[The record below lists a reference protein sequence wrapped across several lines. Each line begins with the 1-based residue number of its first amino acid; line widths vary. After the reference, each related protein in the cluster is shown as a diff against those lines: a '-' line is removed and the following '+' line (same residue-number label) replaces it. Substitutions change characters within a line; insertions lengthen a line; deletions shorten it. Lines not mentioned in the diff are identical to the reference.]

1 VSAALKRAAAESA
14 LAEVRSGMRLGLG
27 SGSTA
32 GAFLEALGERLRT
45 GELQN
50 VRGVPTS
57 RETERTA
64 RRLGIPLIDLP
75 EGGVDLAVDGM
86 DEIDPDLDAIKGLGG
101 ALLREKIVAAA
112 ARRFVLVGDAGKRVD
127 RLGDRAPLPVEV
139 LGFGVARTAA
149 RLRDLGL
156 TPNLRGGELEPFL
169 SDNGHPI
176 LDCDLPA
183 GLDAAAVQ
191 ASLATVPGVLGDGLF
206 LGMAAAAYLA
216 GEEGVTRL
224 ERPA

>member
-1 VSAALKRAAAESA
+1 MSAALKRAAAEAA

-32 GAFLEALGERLRT
+32 GAFLEGLGERLRT
-45 GELQN
+45 GELRD

-57 RETERTA
+57 RDTERTA

>member
-1 VSAALKRAAAESA
+1 VSAALKRAAAEAA

-32 GAFLEALGERLRT
+32 GAFLEALGERLRA
-45 GELQN
+45 GELQD

-64 RRLGIPLIDLP
+64 RRLGIPLVDLP
-75 EGGVDLAVDGM
+75 EDGVDLAVDGM
-86 DEIDPDLDAIKGLGG
+86 DEVTPSLDAIKGLGG
-101 ALLREKIVAAA
+101 AALREKVVAEA
-112 ARRFVLVGDAGKRVD
+112 ARRFVLVGDEGKRVD
-127 RLGDRAPLPVEV
+127 RLGARAPLPVEV
-139 LGFGVARTAA
+139 LGFGIARTAA
-149 RLRDLGL
+149 RLRELGL
-156 TPNLRGGELEPFL
+156 TPRVRGGELEPFL

-183 GLDAAAVQ
+183 DVDAPSLQAA
-191 ASLATVPGVLGDGLF
+191 LAAVPGVLGDGLF
-206 LGMAAAAYLA
+206 LGMAAVAYLA
-216 GEEGVTRL
+216 GEEGIARL

>member
-1 VSAALKRAAAESA
+1 VSAALKRAAAEAA
-14 LAEVRSGMRLGLG
+14 LAEVRPGMVLGLG

-32 GAFLEALGERLRT
+32 GAFLEALGERLRA
-45 GELQN
+45 GALQD
-50 VRGVPTS
+50 VQGVPTS

-64 RRLGIPLIDLP
+64 RRLGIPLVDLP
-75 EGGVDLAVDGM
+75 EDGVDLAVDGM
-86 DEIDPDLDAIKGLGG
+86 DEVTPDLDAIKGLGG
-101 ALLREKIVAAA
+101 AALREKVVAAA
-112 ARRFVLVGDAGKRVD
+112 ARRFVLVGDEGKRVD
-127 RLGDRAPLPVEV
+127 RLGAQAPLPVEV

-156 TPNLRGGELEPFL
+156 TPRLRGGELEPFL

-183 GLDAAAVQ
+183 DVDASALQ

-206 LGMAAAAYLA
+206 LGMATAAYLA
-216 GEEGVTRL
+216 GDAGVTHL
-224 ERPA
+224 ERTA

>member
-1 VSAALKRAAAESA
+1 MSAALKRAAAESA

>member
-1 VSAALKRAAAESA
+1 MSAALKRAAAEAA
-14 LAEVRSGMRLGLG
+14 LAEVRSGMLLGLG

-32 GAFLEALGERLRT
+32 GAFLEALGERLQA
-45 GELQN
+45 GELRN

-64 RRLGIPLIDLP
+64 RRLGIPIVDLP

-86 DEIDPDLDAIKGLGG
+86 DEVAAGLDAIKGLGG
-101 ALLREKIVAAA
+101 ALLREKVVAAA
-112 ARRFVLVGDAGKRVD
+112 ARRFVLVGDEGKRVD
-127 RLGDRAPLPVEV
+127 RLGTRAPLPVEV
-139 LGFGVARTAA
+139 LGFGVARTTA

-156 TPNLRGGELEPFL
+156 TPRLRGGELEPFL

-183 GLDAAAVQ
+183 GLDPGALQ
-191 ASLATVPGVLGDGLF
+191 ASLAAVPGVLGDGLF

-224 ERPA
+224 ERRA

>member
-1 VSAALKRAAAESA
+1 VSAALKRAAAEAA
-14 LAEVRSGMRLGLG
+14 LAEVRSGMLLGLG

-32 GAFLEALGERLRT
+32 GAFLEALGERLRS
-45 GELQN
+45 GELQD

-57 RETERTA
+57 RATERTA
-64 RRLGIPLIDLP
+64 RRLGIPLVDLP
-75 EGGVDLAVDGM
+75 EDGVDLAVDGM
-86 DEIDPDLDAIKGLGG
+86 DEVTPGLDAIKGLGG
-101 ALLREKIVAAA
+101 AHLREKVVAAA
-112 ARRFVLVGDAGKRVD
+112 ARRFVLVGDEGKRVE
-127 RLGDRAPLPVEV
+127 RLGARAPLPVEV

-156 TPNLRGGELEPFL
+156 TPRLRGGVLEPFL

-183 GLDAAAVQ
+183 GLDAGTLQ
-191 ASLATVPGVLGDGLF
+191 ASLAVVPGVLGDGLF

-216 GEEGVTRL
+216 GEEGVTHV